1 MQSNNPYD
9 FIPDIDFAPETAE
22 TILGRLEDTYENE
35 LEKLTG
41 QSEKLPVASREKI
54 ILNTIAFELAAIS
67 QLFAD
72 RAKMNLPKYSR
83 GNYLEVLASFW
94 GLTRR
99 EATPAV
105 GVAEFTLS
113 AVREEDIFIPKG
125 TRVSPGEKLFFA
137 TDEDLII
144 RSPATSGRVGIT
156 CQQAGSIGNGYA
168 KGKINIIV
176 DPVAYVAQV
185 GNVEKTQGGADVED
199 DESLRTRIF
208 YAPKGYSVAGPKDSY
223 EFWVREFSQAVEGV
237 GVTSPSAGKV
247 DICLTLTGGEIP
259 EGSYIERLKE
269 YLEDKRPLTDELT
282 IHAPKVVQF
291 DLDIT
296 YYINRSDANRE
307 IETKAAVEAA
317 VQQYLAWQESTIG
330 RDLNPDKLVALV
342 IGAGAKRIEVT
353 KPQKQIIS
361 AGEIFKRRNVQIR
374 YGGLE
379 DD

>member
-22 TILGRLEDTYENE
+22 VILGRLEDTYEGE

-54 ILNTIAFELAAIS
+54 ILNTMAFELAAIS

-113 AVREEDIFIPKG
+113 AVRKEDIFIPKG

-199 DESLRTRIF
+199 AFFMRPRDTALPVRRTPMSFGCESFPRQWRVWELPAR
-208 YAPKGYSVAGPKDSY
+208 AP
-223 EFWVREFSQAVEGV
+223 ERW
-237 GVTSPSAGKV
+237 TSA
-247 DICLTLTGGEIP
+247 
-259 EGSYIERLKE
+259 
-269 YLEDKRPLTDELT
+269 
-282 IHAPKVVQF
+282 
-291 DLDIT
+291 
-296 YYINRSDANRE
+296 
-307 IETKAAVEAA
+307 
-317 VQQYLAWQESTIG
+317 
-330 RDLNPDKLVALV
+330 
-342 IGAGAKRIEVT
+342 
-353 KPQKQIIS
+353 
-361 AGEIFKRRNVQIR
+361 
-374 YGGLE
+374 
-379 DD
+379 

>member
-1 MQSNNPYD
+1 MPSNNPYD
-9 FIPDIDFAPETAE
+9 AVPDIDFVPETTE
-22 TILGRLEDTYENE
+22 EILEELVDTYEQVLSE
-35 LEKLTG
+35 ETG
-41 QSEKLPVASREKI
+41 QAEKLPVASREKI
-54 ILNTIAFELAAIS
+54 ILNTMAYELSVLA
-67 QLFAD
+67 QLFND
-72 RAKMNLPKYSR
+72 RAKQNLPKYSR
-83 GNYLEVLASFW
+83 GDFLEVLASFW

-99 EATPAV
+99 QASPAL
-105 GVAEFTLS
+105 GEAEFTLS
-113 AVREEDIFIPKG
+113 AVREDDILIPKG
-125 TRVSPGEKLFFA
+125 TRVSPGDKLFFE

-144 RSPATSGRVGIT
+144 RSPSLTGRVGIT
-156 CQQAGSIGNGYA
+156 CQQAGSIGNGYT

-296 YYINRSDANRE
+296 YYINRSDTNRE

-361 AGEIFKRRNVQIR
+361 AGEIFKRRSVQIR

>member
-1 MQSNNPYD
+1 M
-9 FIPDIDFAPETAE
+9 
-22 TILGRLEDTYENE
+22 
-35 LEKLTG
+35 
-41 QSEKLPVASREKI
+41 
-54 ILNTIAFELAAIS
+54 
-67 QLFAD
+67 
-72 RAKMNLPKYSR
+72 
-83 GNYLEVLASFW
+83 
-94 GLTRR
+94 
-99 EATPAV
+99 
-105 GVAEFTLS
+105 
-113 AVREEDIFIPKG
+113 
-125 TRVSPGEKLFFA
+125 
-137 TDEDLII
+137 
-144 RSPATSGRVGIT
+144 
-156 CQQAGSIGNGYA
+156 
-168 KGKINIIV
+168 

-361 AGEIFKRRNVQIR
+361 AGEIFKRRSVQIR

>member
-1 MQSNNPYD
+1 MGVQLKVKGKEFESLPIVNLLRQGENNAD
-9 FIPDIDFAPETAE
+9 EI
-22 TILGRLEDTYENE
+22 TI
-35 LEKLTG
+35 
-41 QSEKLPVASREKI
+41 QLP
-54 ILNTIAFELAAIS
+54 
-67 QLFAD
+67 
-72 RAKMNLPKYSR
+72 KMHGDMDSVSYTHLDVYKRQKYSR
-83 GNYLEVLASFW
+83 GDYLEVLASFW
-94 GLTRR
+94 GLSRR

-237 GVTSPSAGKV
+237 GVTLS
-247 DICLTLTGGEIP
+247 L
-259 EGSYIERLKE
+259 
-269 YLEDKRPLTDELT
+269 
-282 IHAPKVVQF
+282 IH
-291 DLDIT
+291 I
-296 YYINRSDANRE
+296 
-307 IETKAAVEAA
+307 
-317 VQQYLAWQESTIG
+317 
-330 RDLNPDKLVALV
+330 LVA
-342 IGAGAKRIEVT
+342 A
-353 KPQKQIIS
+353 IS
-361 AGEIFKRRNVQIR
+361 CKVACSQV
-374 YGGLE
+374 
-379 DD
+379 

>member
-1 MQSNNPYD
+1 MRSNPYD
-9 FIPDIDFAPETAE
+9 FIPDIDFSPETAE
-22 TILGRLEDTYENE
+22 TILGRLEDIYERE
-35 LEKLTG
+35 LEKQTG
-41 QSEKLPVASREKI
+41 RNEKLPTSSRERI
-54 ILNTIAFELAAIS
+54 ILSTMAFELDAIS
-67 QLFAD
+67 KLFAD

-83 GNYLEVLASFW
+83 GDYLEVLASFW
-94 GLTRR
+94 GLSRR

-113 AVREEDIFIPKG
+113 AVREDDIFIPKG
-125 TRVSPGEKLFFA
+125 TRVSPGEKIFFS

-144 RSPATSGRVGIT
+144 RSPATTGRVGIT
-156 CQQAGSIGNGYA
+156 CQQAGDIGNGYA
-168 KGKINIIV
+168 AGRISIIV

-185 GNVEKTQGGADVED
+185 RNVEKTQGGADVED
-199 DESLRTRIF
+199 DESLRTRIY
-208 YAPKGYSVAGPKDSY
+208 YAPKGYSVAGPKESY
-223 EFWVREFSQAVEGV
+223 QFWVREFSQAVEGV
-237 GVTSPSAGKV
+237 GITSPSAGKV
-247 DICLTLTGGEIP
+247 DICLTLAGGEIP
-259 EGSYIERLKE
+259 EESYIERLKE

-282 IHAPKVVQF
+282 IHAPEIVRF

-342 IGAGAKRIEVT
+342 IGAGAKRIEAT
-353 KPQKQIIS
+353 NPQKQVIS
-361 AGEIFKRRNVQIR
+361 AGEIFKHRSVQIR

>member
-1 MQSNNPYD
+1 MEICKVSEIDYAKGLIKVEFPAKDNIVSSWITFPANEYEMPEVGDLVKVEFEPDAYGNPYTSGICYQKCFNKD
-9 FIPDIDFAPETAE
+9 E
-22 TILGRLEDTYENE
+22 
-35 LEKLTG
+35 
-41 QSEKLPVASREKI
+41 
-54 ILNTIAFELAAIS
+54 
-67 QLFAD
+67 
-72 RAKMNLPKYSR
+72 LPKMQ
-83 GNYLEVLASFW
+83 G
-94 GLTRR
+94 
-99 EATPAV
+99 
-105 GVAEFTLS
+105 
-113 AVREEDIFIPKG
+113 K
-125 TRVSPGEKLFFA
+125 
-137 TDEDLII
+137 DLII

-296 YYINRSDANRE
+296 YYINRSDTNRE

-361 AGEIFKRRNVQIR
+361 AGEIFKRRSVQIR